1 MIAMPAPVYAP
12 KREPSPDISP
22 TELAPK
28 SRVYVAR
35 RGLSSQY
42 GGIATIEEMIVE
54 KTTAKGFKLR
64 SLNGVNARLHR
75 REEYHIHPQYKR
87 VAVALRADI
96 RQALADLDYR
106 RQQWFAALDAIDANA
121 KAGVR

>member
-1 MIAMPAPVYAP
+1 MMITPEPVYAP

-22 TELAPK
+22 TELAPN
-28 SRVYVAR
+28 SRVYVVR
-35 RGLSSQY
+35 RGLSAQY
-42 GGIATIEEMIVE
+42 GGIAAIEVMIVE

-64 SLNGVNARLHR
+64 SLNGVNAHLHR

-87 VAVALRADI
+87 VAEALRADI

-106 RQQWFAALDAIDANA
+106 RQQWFAALDAIDNNLE
-121 KAGVR
+121 AGVR